1 MNGCYCVFFF
11 SIDLEK
17 FCLEIDLACY
27 NICFDLITGV
37 EVFGGEGV
45 N

>member
-11 SIDLEK
+11 IALEK
-17 FCLEIDLACY
+17 YCLKIDLACY
-27 NICFDLITGV
+27 NISFDLITGV
-37 EVFGGEGV
+37 EVFGWEGV